1 MVLVIVVPLAQHRK
15 SRLATALDFK
25 PIRFVG
31 EISLSAYLWHFPVL
45 LLLGRLGW
53 MAGDTLPG
61 MLANIVL
68 VLAVTVLFA
77 SITYYL
83 VEKPAMNYAKRLR
96 APKAVVA
103 A

>member
-1 MVLVIVVPLAQHRK
+1 
-15 SRLATALDFK
+15 
-25 PIRFVG
+25 
-31 EISLSAYLWHFPVL
+31 
-45 LLLGRLGW
+45 
-53 MAGDTLPG
+53 